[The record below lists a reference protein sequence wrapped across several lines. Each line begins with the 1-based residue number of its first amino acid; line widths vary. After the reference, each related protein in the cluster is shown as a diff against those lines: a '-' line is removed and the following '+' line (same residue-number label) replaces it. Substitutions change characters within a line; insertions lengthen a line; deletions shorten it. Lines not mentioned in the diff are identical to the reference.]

1 MNNETE
7 NQAWLFCEG
16 TDENRPLVGNRA
28 GFEELRSSIEDLLS
42 GDGKNVVFI
51 KDGLGFNELILQENP
66 DPVEPLSL
74 RGQIVILS
82 ILSIFGLVL
91 ILGIS
96 ALGSIILSLFN

>member
-1 MNNETE
+1 MNKDIKNEP
-7 NQAWLFCEG
+7 WLYCEG
-16 TDENRPLVGNRA
+16 TDENRPLVGNRV

-42 GDGKNVVFI
+42 GGGKNVVSI
-51 KDGLGFNELILQENP
+51 KDGLGFNELILQEYP
-66 DPVEPLSL
+66 DPAEPLSL
-74 RGQIVILS
+74 RGQIAILS